1 MLITRSAFIA
11 AFYRSVRSAVVATL
25 LFTGIASAQTK
36 DLPDF
41 IDDYAK
47 KQDFHGTILVQHKGV
62 VEYHHSYGL
71 ANRAFGASNHND
83 TKYKIASITKLFTS
97 TLILKLRDEGK
108 IDLDSTI
115 NRYLPKYS
123 GEAADKVTVR
133 QLLNHTSGMNNADK
147 DASPEK
153 GIAHYQTPMTTD
165 ALLERF
171 YSGPPVAKPGTA
183 FDYNNGD
190 YIVLGKIIEAIEGK
204 TFDTVLAERILQP
217 LNMRSS
223 GMLQQARIVE
233 NLADTYFFRD
243 DLNSLVNDLPVYMEN
258 WYASGAMFST
268 TDDLL
273 KFANALYGNKI
284 LSRSSLEALVTPGL
298 DDYGFGLWI
307 DALKVGDKTILAYRR
322 PGQIMGAQSMLI
334 HYRGVDITIIV
345 LSNGGTTSPD
355 DFAFAIGRKLLGQ
368 PQK

>member
-1 MLITRSAFIA
+1 MSATYSISIAALTRSIC
-11 AFYRSVRSAVVATL
+11 SAVLTVL
-25 LFTGIASAQTK
+25 LFPGVAAAQTK
-36 DLPDF
+36 DLPEF
-41 IDDYAK
+41 IDEYAK
-47 KQDFHGTILVQHKGV
+47 KQDFHGTVLVQHKGV
-62 VEYHHSYGL
+62 VKYHHSYGL
-71 ANRAFGASNHND
+71 ANRAFGVQNHND
-83 TKYKIASITKLFTS
+83 TKYKIASMTKLFTS

-115 NRYLPKYS
+115 KRYLPKYA
-123 GEAADKVTVR
+123 GEAADKVTIR
-133 QLLNHTSGMNNADK
+133 QLLNHTSGMSNADK
-147 DASPEK
+147 DASPDK
-153 GIAHYQTPMTTD
+153 GIAHYQTPMSTD
-165 ALLERF
+165 ALLERY
-171 YSGPPVAKPGTA
+171 YSSPLTTKPGTA
-183 FDYNNGD
+183 FDYNNAD

-204 TFDTVLAERILQP
+204 TFDAVLTERILQP

-223 GMLQQARIVE
+223 GMLQQARIVD
-233 NLADTYFFRD
+233 NLADTYFFRG
-243 DLNSLVNDLPVYMEN
+243 DLNSLANDLPVYMEN
-258 WYASGAMFST
+258 WYASGAMYST
-268 TDDLL
+268 SDDLL
-273 KFANALYGNKI
+273 KFANALYGNGI

-334 HYRGVDITIIV
+334 HYQGADITVIV